1 MAYGDITHS
10 PNQYRAPGKPGV
22 QTVRRAVLLKD
33 SGSTIGS
40 AGVNYL
46 SDTKT
51 LEQLGASEPGGATA
65 STSVT
70 KAILHNNAGIYVGTA
85 GNIMVG
91 FAGQKDVIESGTA
104 TGTAVTNKLVDTSQN
119 FTETVQLRDFVINT
133 TDGTVAF
140 VSAIDSDTVLSLV
153 NVSNT
158 TSGPSSDIMAEGEK
172 YEIHRPIVFQ
182 NVAAGSFL
190 PIEVNRV
197 FSTGTTADDIMA
209 IY

>member
-1 MAYGDITHS
+1 MAYGDIIHS

-33 SGSTIGS
+33 GS
-40 AGVNYL
+40 AVGSAAVNYL
-46 SDTKT
+46 NDLKT
-51 LEQLGASEPGGATA
+51 LEQLGASDAGGVTA

-70 KAILHNNAGIYVGTA
+70 KAILHNSAGIYVGTA

-91 FAGQKDVIESGTA
+91 FSGNKDVIESGTA

-140 VSAIDSDTVLSLV
+140 VGAVDSDTVLSLV
-153 NVSNT
+153 TVANVAVN
-158 TSGPSSDIMAEGEK
+158 IMAEGEK
-172 YEIHRPIVFQ
+172 YEIYRPIVFQ

>member
-46 SDTKT
+46 NDLKT
-51 LEQLGASEPGGATA
+51 LEQLGAAEPGGATA
-65 STSVT
+65 STTVT
-70 KAILHNNAGIYVGTA
+70 KAILHNGAGIYVGTA

-91 FAGQKDVIESGTA
+91 FAGQKDAIESGTA
-104 TGTAVTNKLVDTSQN
+104 TATTSNKLVDSTQN

-140 VSAIDSDTVLSLV
+140 VSAIDSNTTLSLV
-153 NVSNT
+153 EVDGT
-158 TSGPSSDIMAEGEK
+158 TAEDIMANTEK

-197 FSTGTTADDIMA
+197 FNTGTTADDIMA

>member
-1 MAYGDITHS
+1 MAYGDITNS
-10 PNQYRAPGKPGV
+10 PNAYRSPSKPGV
-22 QTVRRAVLLKD
+22 QTVRKAVLLKD
-33 SGSTIGS
+33 GSSIGS
-40 AGVNYL
+40 AAVNYL

-51 LEQLGASEPGGATA
+51 LEQLTSSGTA
-65 STSVT
+65 STTAT
-70 KAILHNNAGIYVGTA
+70 KAILHKNAGIYVGTA

-104 TGTAVTNKLVDTSQN
+104 TATTSNKLVDSAQN
-119 FTETVQLRDFVINT
+119 FTETVQIRDFVINT

-140 VSAIDSDTVLSLV
+140 VSAIDSDTTLSLV
-153 NVSNT
+153 EVDGT
-158 TSGPSSDIMAEGEK
+158 TAEDIMANTEK

-197 FSTGTTADDIMA
+197 FNTGTTADDIMA

>member
-1 MAYGDITHS
+1 MGYGDITHS

-33 SGSTIGS
+33 GS
-40 AGVNYL
+40 AVGSAAVNYL
-46 SDTKT
+46 NDLKT

-65 STSVT
+65 STTVT
-70 KAILHNNAGIYVGTA
+70 KAILHNSAGIYVGTA

-91 FAGQKDVIESGTA
+91 FAGQKDAIESGTA
-104 TGTAVTNKLVDTSQN
+104 TATTSNKLVDSTQN

-133 TDGTVAF
+133 TDDTVAF
-140 VSAIDSDTVLSLV
+140 VSAIDSDTTLSLV
-153 NVSNT
+153 NVANV
-158 TSGPSSDIMAEGEK
+158 SGGSPANDIMANTEK

-197 FSTGTTADDIMA
+197 FNTGTTADDIMA